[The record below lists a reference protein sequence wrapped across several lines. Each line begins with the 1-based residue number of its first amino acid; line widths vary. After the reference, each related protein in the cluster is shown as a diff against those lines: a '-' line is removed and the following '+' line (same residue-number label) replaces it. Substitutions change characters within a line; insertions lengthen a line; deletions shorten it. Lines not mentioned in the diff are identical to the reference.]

1 MPILPL
7 ETSMN
12 RSVLALVGIAAL
24 LASGCSQ
31 LFNFD
36 NDKTTPTDPT
46 GLTTG
51 QWSSVSSATSLTTT
65 CTNFKWTIVDI
76 SGTSGTGTF
85 TATCMGNMQVAG
97 SAAGTLTGTEVTWT
111 ATATG
116 TAPGGVTC
124 PISLTGTATYDG
136 TQFRIPYSGSTCLGP
151 VAGTEI
157 LRKT

>member
-1 MPILPL
+1 MRRP
-7 ETSMN
+7 
-12 RSVLALVGIAAL
+12 AL
-24 LASGCSQ
+24 LALAIVAFLAAGCSN

-36 NDKTTPTDPT
+36 NDKTTPSDPT
-46 GLTTG
+46 SLSSG
-51 QWSSVSSATSLTTT
+51 QWSSVASATSLTNT

-85 TATCMGNMQVAG
+85 TATCMGNMQVTG